1 MAVELRNRLSGRIGT
16 RLPTTV
22 AFDYPTARAMARLL
36 MEKLEFE
43 NVKSVPLVWSEE
55 QIRSKLQVISIQ
67 SLRDSG
73 LVEHIMMQ
81 PNALSFSERGM
92 DVDPERIVNADA
104 ESLLEIANEL
114 L

>member
-1 MAVELRNRLSGRIGT
+1 
-16 RLPTTV
+16 
-22 AFDYPTARAMARLL
+22 
-36 MEKLEFE
+36 
-43 NVKSVPLVWSEE
+43 
-55 QIRSKLQVISIQ
+55 
-67 SLRDSG
+67 
-73 LVEHIMMQ
+73 MMQ